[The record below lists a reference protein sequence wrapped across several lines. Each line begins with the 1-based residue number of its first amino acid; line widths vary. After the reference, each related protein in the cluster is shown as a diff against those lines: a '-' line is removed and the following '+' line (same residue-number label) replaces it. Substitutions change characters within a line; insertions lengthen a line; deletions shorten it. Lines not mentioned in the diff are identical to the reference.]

1 MCPYLEIYEK
11 GNIIKGRTITR
22 DCGLK

>member
-1 MCPYLEIYEK
+1 MCLYLEINEK
-11 GNIIKGRTITR
+11 RNIIKGRTITR

>member
-1 MCPYLEIYEK
+1 MCLYLEIYEK